1 MEKLSESTIKY
12 IQKLIKTCSLCGIDA
27 IALEKGMA
35 RGQAMDNSKGTFI
48 LETNNIPD
56 NLEFDSLGIGRVKT
70 LGTRIS
76 ILEPEPVSISYDG
89 KEKDNGDIMVKK
101 LQLSNKKTKIEFSCF
116 DSLRIKSPKKF
127 IDPLC
132 HEFVITDDTLKIMHK
147 TFAAINTS
155 KISFSNE
162 KNGNVV
168 FKTTDIEGDIFD
180 HIVADSYTVLPN
192 SAKQNFFHE
201 YEIKYILPLFKAA
214 SDLDG
219 KLTVQI
225 SDRGA
230 LKVNVNSFD
239 IYVIAEK

>member
-1 MEKLSESTIKY
+1 MEKLSEPTLKY
-12 IQKLIKTCSLCGIDA
+12 IQKLIKTCSLCGIDT
-27 IALEKGMA
+27 IALEKGIV

-48 LETNNIPD
+48 LETDNVPD

-70 LGTRIS
+70 LGTRIA
-76 ILEPEPVSISYDG
+76 ILEPDPITMSFDG
-89 KEKDNGDIMVKK
+89 KEKDNGDVMVKK
-101 LQLSNKKTKIEFSCF
+101 LQMANKKTKIEFSCF
-116 DSLRIKSPKKF
+116 DSLRIKAPKKF
-127 IDPLC
+127 VDPFC
-132 HEFVITDDTLKIMHK
+132 HEFIISDDTLRIMQK

-168 FKTTDIEGDIFD
+168 FKTTDVEGDLFD
-180 HIVADSYTVLPN
+180 HIVSESFEILPN
-192 SAKQNFFHE
+192 SPKQNFFHE

-230 LKVNVNSFD
+230 LRVNVNSFN
-239 IYVIAEK
+239 IYVIAEH